1 MSNAPVAFPVIRRC
15 DADLCEPGCNCDR
28 CPVVVDVDELT
39 AAEVARFEATG
50 TAAQRAEI
58 AAYFAPV
65 ATVKETRTMK
75 NVAPKPYTTA
85 TNCTGLAVCNC
96 SECAAARLPTSCPA
110 GCPCLVCLVDG
121 LSANPA
127 PRRAA

>member
-1 MSNAPVAFPVIRRC
+1 MNDATSFTVIRRC

-39 AAEVARFEATG
+39 AVEVARFTATG

-58 AAYFAPV
+58 ASYLAPI
-65 ATVKETRTMK
+65 VKETRTMK
-75 NVAPKPYTTA
+75 NVAPKAHKTE
-85 TNCTGLAVCNC
+85 TNCTGALASCPC
-96 SECAAARLPTSCPA
+96 SECAAARMPSSCPP
-110 GCPCLVCLVDG
+110 GGPCLVCLVDG

-127 PRRAA
+127 PRRRAA